1 MGASDP
7 YLVANVA
14 QGVLPLTA
22 GVVVPLSSYPAVLA
36 HAASALPFTAAVEA
50 MRVLQ
55 DGGDTALV
63 ATLMTRR
70 AARVLG
76 LVRDRCRRQQEGRA
90 RAARRTPSRGD
101 LVREL
106 GWDDQ
111 WQAEWDADPV
121 STSGAQP
128 GRVVRV
134 ERTVVGVALDSR
146 TVTVHATG
154 LAVGD
159 WVATDGESWASPL
172 ARRTQLSRQ
181 SSDRTSAEQVLAANV
196 DVVIIVES
204 VSPEPNPRR
213 VERLLTLAW
222 ASGATPLVVLTKED
236 LALVDH
242 VPEIEAVA
250 LGVAVI
256 AVSSHTGE
264 GVEEVRRV
272 IGATP
277 GRTFVLVGPSGA
289 GKSSLV
295 NALAGHQVMATAEVR
310 SDGKGRHTT
319 THRELLHIDGLGC
332 LVDTPGSGRS
342 A

>member
-1 MGASDP
+1 M
-7 YLVANVA
+7 
-14 QGVLPLTA
+14 
-22 GVVVPLSSYPAVLA
+22 
-36 HAASALPFTAAVEA
+36 
-50 MRVLQ
+50 
-55 DGGDTALV
+55 
-63 ATLMTRR
+63 
-70 AARVLG
+70 
-76 LVRDRCRRQQEGRA
+76 
-90 RAARRTPSRGD
+90 
-101 LVREL
+101 REL

-111 WQAEWDADPV
+111 RQAEWDADPV
-121 STSGAQP
+121 STSGARP

-134 ERTVVGVALDSR
+134 ERTVVRVALDLR

-181 SSDRTSAEQVLAANV
+181 SSDRTSSEQVLAANV

-222 ASGATPLVVLTKED
+222 ASGATPLVVLTKKD

-250 LGVAVI
+250 LGVDVV

-332 LVDTPGSGRS
+332 LVDTPGIRSVGMTSHESGLDATFEDVLGYASQCRFDDCTHS
-342 A
+342 TEPGCQVMQAVEDGSLDLERVDSYRRIEREIAHQTLRKTAHDRRDERLDTKGRRTAKRVVMEAKGRADGR